1 MRRSISRFDHE
12 RMSNTV
18 FKVYISDPKQR
29 LTISQLLEH
38 NFLHPEIILSRIEK
52 SLDNAV
58 QQKIVT
64 QNVANVIRK
73 SIVN

>member
-1 MRRSISRFDHE
+1 
-12 RMSNTV
+12 MSNTV